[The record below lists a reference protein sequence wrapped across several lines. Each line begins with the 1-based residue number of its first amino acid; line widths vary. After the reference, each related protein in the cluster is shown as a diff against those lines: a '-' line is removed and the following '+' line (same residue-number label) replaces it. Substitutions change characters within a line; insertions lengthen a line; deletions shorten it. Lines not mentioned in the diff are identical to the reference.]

1 MLLDP
6 SISKWIGVMPG
17 ITGCLARKAVSVFIL
32 STYDTGYV
40 LVREYPVHDD
50 WPMSSRNSG

>member
-6 SISKWIGVMPG
+6 SISQWIGVIPG

-32 STYDTGYV
+32 STYDTGYFCARV
-40 LVREYPVHDD
+40 P
-50 WPMSSRNSG
+50 GA